1 MNWLARLKNA
11 SSTETD
17 ATKATKPSQAQPE
30 AGFVGF
36 VAPTLAAMEKINSCA
51 VAVNDPVVTA
61 TDNPDRWCWPASD
74 AMNTVEIGTF
84 MARMARF
91 TTKGMTIADGEV
103 LVDKLV
109 IRDRDQDDRKVC
121 LECRHIAGHG
131 AGSWHCGNWQAS
143 GVAMRSRDAQLP
155 ADLVVQLQRC
165 DGFTAQLVSI
175 PKGISDDHDCDW
187 QTPRN

>member
-11 SSTETD
+11 SSAETD
-17 ATKATKPSQAQPE
+17 ATKATEPHQAQSE

-36 VAPTLAAMEKINSCA
+36 VAPTLAAFEKIKSCA
-51 VAVNDPVVTA
+51 VAVNDPVVSA
-61 TDNPDRWCWPASD
+61 TDNPNRWCWPVSN
-74 AMNTVEIGTF
+74 AMNTVEIDTF
-84 MARMARF
+84 LARMERF
-91 TTKGMTIADGEV
+91 TTKGMAIADGEV
-103 LVDKLV
+103 LADKLV

-131 AGSWHCGNWQAS
+131 AGSWRCGNWQAS
-143 GVAMRSRDAQLP
+143 GVAMRSRDAQLS

-175 PKGISDDHDCDW
+175 PKGISDDHARD
-187 QTPRN
+187 

>member
-11 SSTETD
+11 SSAETD
-17 ATKATKPSQAQPE
+17 ATKAMKPRQAQPE

-36 VAPTLAAMEKINSCA
+36 VAPTLAAFEKIKNYA
-51 VAVNDPVVTA
+51 VAVNDAVVTA
-61 TDNPDRWCWPASD
+61 TDNPDRWSWPVSD

-91 TTKGMTIADGEV
+91 TTKGMTIADSEV
-103 LVDKLV
+103 LADKLV

-143 GVAMRSRDAQLP
+143 VVAMRSRDAQLP

-165 DGFTAQLVSI
+165 DGFTAQLASI
-175 PKGISDDHDCDW
+175 PKGISDDHDRD
-187 QTPRN
+187 